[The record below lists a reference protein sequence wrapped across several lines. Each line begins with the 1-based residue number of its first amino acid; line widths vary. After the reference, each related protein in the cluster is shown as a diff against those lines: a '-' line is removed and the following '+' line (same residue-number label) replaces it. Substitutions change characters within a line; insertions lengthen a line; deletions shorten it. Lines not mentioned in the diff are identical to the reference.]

1 MQKHRHWLL
10 ISLIL
15 FGTSVGLIGATA
27 RSQAKTVN
35 GSSICSAVPTVSPA
49 GAGEPDGGQTGKTV
63 TKSVSRPPDPRRTPS
78 GLSTWLGWISRI
90 WIVRLLRFGY

>member
-27 RSQAKTVN
+27 RSQAKTVSN
-35 GSSICSAVPTVSPA
+35 SSICSAGPTTPTGS
-49 GAGEPDGGQTGKTV
+49 GEPDGGQTKTV
-63 TKSVSRPPDPRRTPS
+63 TKSVTPLPDPIRTPG
-78 GLSTWLGWISRI
+78 GLSTWIGWISRI
-90 WIVRLLRFGY
+90 VRFLRFGY